1 MPTDLRQQIAR
12 REAIVQIL
20 GNSEITR
27 QDDLVRALADRG
39 LDATQSSIS
48 RDLKELGVAKVGERY
63 VAPQN
68 VRVPGN
74 PPFELLAGF
83 VKNLAAAG
91 PNITVIRTATG
102 AAQSVAVAL
111 DKRAGPKS
119 SAPFPATTPSL
130 SLRRPCASNKC
141 CWPAWTPPFLERADH
156 E

>member
-1 MPTDLRQQIAR
+1 MPTDLCQQIAR

-39 LDATQSSIS
+39 LGATQSSIS

-111 DKRAGPKS
+111 DEAGWAEIVGTIS
-119 SAPFPATTPSL
+119 GDDTIFVATATLRQQQVLLARLDATFPGA
-130 SLRRPCASNKC
+130 RRS
-141 CWPAWTPPFLERADH
+141 
-156 E
+156 